1 VANFSVPIKPVETT
15 SGNQWLQNRLYE
27 DASQTF
33 YADTPVEIYTT
44 GGVKVWDG
52 TTLTNGIVGIA
63 YEAASNL
70 ATLGGATTPY
80 VQPLQPYSGPG
91 ATLTFGKV
99 PNESSA
105 SNIPH
110 GAPLNDGR
118 CGFTL
123 ANADTIFSGAFGT
136 SAAGTGSSVASATPA
151 ITNIGIG
158 YGLTLDTNGYWFVD
172 VHKTTSSAAVTVV
185 GLDPRDTPAAGTR
198 VLFKFLNTV
207 CQFQA

>member
-1 VANFSVPIKPVETT
+1 MANFSIPIQPVQTT

-33 YADTPVEIYTT
+33 YAGTPVELYTT

-52 TTLTNGIVGIA
+52 TTLTNGILGIA

-70 ATLGGATTPY
+70 ATLGGAATPY
-80 VQPLQPYSGPG
+80 VQPLQPFSGPG

-118 CGFTL
+118 VGFTL
-123 ANADTIFSGAFGT
+123 ANADTIFSAAFRNICRRYGFQRGRIH
-136 SAAGTGSSVASATPA
+136 SANYEYRHQLRNDARHQR
-151 ITNIGIG
+151 
-158 YGLTLDTNGYWFVD
+158 LL
-172 VHKTTSSAAVTVV
+172 
-185 GLDPRDTPAAGTR
+185 
-198 VLFKFLNTV
+198 V
-207 CQFQA
+207 CR